1 MTVKPPIDRALIGAR
16 GEEAATDYLRQR
28 GYRLCGRNWRSQT
41 LPNILLETKITPTE
55 KHFSIYE
62 KQKKIL
68 PQDTISLCQE
78 VVIIYVNILHL
89 WCCIVHNLPNCPWSS
104 FSSLPLFK
112 CHRKMRLTSP
122 TLYHSFLLSIFLRYY
137 KQPEG
142 FRT

>member
-1 MTVKPPIDRALIGAR
+1 MLSSIPVLYPLDASKTSVTYDHQKCL
-16 GEEAATDYLRQR
+16 
-28 GYRLCGRNWRSQT
+28 QT

-78 VVIIYVNILHL
+78 VVIIIYVNILHL